1 MEEKEMTF
9 WAHLEDLRW
18 SLVRVIAVLFVFV
31 VVCFCL
37 MPYLFDNFVLAPT
50 TSDFPLYR
58 WLSKLGGGNPLLP
71 DFSNDHFSV
80 ELINI
85 NVASQFPD
93 AYQHFVLVRA
103 GTDIPLPDVR
113 NMAVRTTCPVRQRK
127 EERRVGIRIRD
138 IHDLPRMCGRL
149 LPGLPLHVPV
159 SDRVS
164 VESAYHEPDLA
175 DFLHG

>member
-58 WLSKLGGGNPLLP
+58 
-71 DFSNDHFSV
+71 
-80 ELINI
+80 
-85 NVASQFPD
+85 
-93 AYQHFVLVRA
+93 
-103 GTDIPLPDVR
+103 
-113 NMAVRTTCPVRQRK
+113 
-127 EERRVGIRIRD
+127 
-138 IHDLPRMCGRL
+138 
-149 LPGLPLHVPV
+149 
-159 SDRVS
+159 
-164 VESAYHEPDLA
+164 
-175 DFLHG
+175 